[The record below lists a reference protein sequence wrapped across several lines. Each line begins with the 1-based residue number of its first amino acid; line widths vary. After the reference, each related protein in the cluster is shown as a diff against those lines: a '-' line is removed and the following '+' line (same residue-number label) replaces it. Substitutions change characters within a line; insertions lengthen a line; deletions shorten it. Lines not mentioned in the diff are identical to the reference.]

1 MKKTLKIVAVIASI
15 ISLVIVVLITL
26 AYIYEDEVKEYVLN
40 ELNKS
45 LNTAV
50 NVEQVDFTLIDQF
63 PYASL
68 RFTNISAD
76 EVSDLPEKNTLF
88 EVEKLYLQFN
98 IFDII
103 NQKYRLKKISVENG
117 TLNLYVDAEGVP
129 NYIFWKTS
137 TDTASQ
143 SEFNLALQKVR
154 FENIDVFFKNDIKN
168 THFSIALEN
177 ADFSGN
183 FSDDTF
189 EMQNKATLFIHQI
202 SENNIQIMHDKF
214 VYIDSRLL
222 VDNVARTY
230 TLQQTEL
237 KIQDLTFLLNGK
249 IIEHQEALML
259 DIASSGENLKIEQ
272 LLSLIP
278 PEKQTDFDAYSANG
292 NITYSARINGMLSH
306 SHSPAIRIDF
316 AIKNAS
322 LEGPENIEISN
333 ITMNGN
339 FMSIAD
345 KPILESKISVENFSG
360 KTTKS
365 HFKGNFNLSGLSRSY
380 ISATVNT
387 ALDLSEVKAF
397 FRLDT
402 LSELSGKATAEIYY
416 QGYLLEDLNTASD
429 IAKINASGSVAV
441 SRARFSFIQSG
452 THYSIDTLTAMIDRK
467 QLKINNAQAAIGNNP
482 IRFSLTVSHLWQY
495 LSDNTQP
502 LTVQA
507 GIRSPLIRLDE
518 LLQTAKN
525 NDNTPENTHYLN
537 FPEHITLDVSLYTD
551 TLLFGKFTAQKLVAD
566 WHYGNKQ
573 LTVKKADFYTC
584 NGHFTIEGKITQN
597 QQKLFLASGTAALQ
611 NVDIHCFFEQM
622 DNFGQTEI
630 VARNIYG
637 QANLNT
643 QFIIPFDTLLRIDTK
658 KLYALNDLEIQ
669 QGRLVDYQT
678 IMALSDYIEVEELKD
693 IRFSTLKTQIE
704 IKNEKIIIPKTD
716 IRSSALDVTLS
727 GVQGFNGSIDYHFS
741 VLMNDILW
749 RKAKNKNKNTEFG
762 YIADD
767 GTGRAE
773 LFLFMRGTLDDYK
786 IGYDTKE
793 LKEKW
798 KQSLRN
804 EKHTIKQILRDE
816 FGWFK
821 KDTTLKDR
829 SAGTQDHDSGL
840 QFEFDPDES
849 PNENSSSE
857 QKKSNDKTKKKK
869 KNKDKKG
876 FWNKLTQPNEDE
888 YEPKEDIE

>member
-1 MKKTLKIVAVIASI
+1 MKKTLKILAVIASI

-103 NQKYRLKKISVENG
+103 NRKYHLKKITVENG

-129 NYIFWKTS
+129 NYIFWKS
-137 TDTASQ
+137 SSDTV
-143 SEFNLALQKVR
+143 SESGFNLALNNVHL
-154 FENIDVFFKNDIKN
+154 ENIDVFFKNDIKN
-168 THFSIALEN
+168 MHFSAALEN

-183 FSDDTF
+183 FSADNY
-189 EMQNKATLFIHQI
+189 EMQNTATVFIHRFF
-202 SENNIQIMHDKF
+202 ENNIQVIRDKF
-214 VYIDSRLL
+214 LYIDSRLL

-237 KIQDLTFLLNGK
+237 KVQDLTFLLNGK

-259 DIASSGENLKIEQ
+259 DIESSGENLKIEQ
-272 LLSLIP
+272 LLSLVP
-278 PEKQTDFDAYSANG
+278 PEKQASFKSYSANG
-292 NITYSARINGMLSH
+292 NITYSAHIGGMLSH
-306 SHSPAIRIDF
+306 SRSPKITIDF
-316 AIKNAS
+316 AVNDAS
-322 LEGPENIEISN
+322 LEGPNATEISHIN
-333 ITMNGN
+333 MKGN
-339 FMSIAD
+339 FMSTAD
-345 KPILESKISVENFSG
+345 KPILDSKISVENFSG

-365 HFKGNFNLSGLSRSY
+365 YFEGNFKLSGLSRSY
-380 ISATVNT
+380 ASANIKAT
-387 ALDLSEVKAF
+387 LDLSEIKEF
-397 FRLDT
+397 FKLDT
-402 LSELSGKATAEIYY
+402 LSEFSGTAQTEIHYK
-416 QGYLLEDLNTASD
+416 GYLEELKNQPDMT
-429 IAKINASGSVAV
+429 KINASGNMVLRQV
-441 SRARFSFIQSG
+441 VFSFDESTQY
-452 THYSIDTLTAMIDRK
+452 TIDTLTAVIDQNR
-467 QLKINNAQAAIGNNP
+467 LKINNAQAAIGNNP
-482 IRFSLTVSHLWQY
+482 FRFSVAINHLWQY
-495 LSDNTQP
+495 LADKNQP
-502 LTVQA
+502 LNIQA
-507 GIRSPLIRLDE
+507 DIHSPAIRLDE
-518 LLQTAKN
+518 LLRIGE
-525 NDNTPENTHYLN
+525 NTGDYPENTLHLD
-537 FPEHITLDVSLYTD
+537 FPEQIMLAVTLSAD
-551 TLLFGKFTAQKLVAD
+551 TLLFGKFTARQLVTD
-566 WHYGNKQ
+566 WHYSNKQ

-584 NGHFTIEGKITQN
+584 NGHFVIEGKITQN
-597 QQKLFLASGTAALQ
+597 QQKLFLASGKATLQ

-643 QFIIPFDTLLRIDTK
+643 QFIIPFDTLLHIDTK

-669 QGRLVDYQT
+669 KGRLVDYQT

-693 IRFSTLKTQIE
+693 IRFSKLKTQIE

-716 IRSSALDVTLS
+716 IRSSALNVTIS
-727 GVQGFNGSIDYHFS
+727 GVQGFNSSIDYHFS

-762 YIADD
+762 YIAGD

-829 SAGTQDHDSGL
+829 SGGSEQQDNGL
-840 QFEFDPDES
+840 QFEFDQDES
-849 PNENSSSE
+849 PAENNDSG
-857 QKKSNDKTKKKK
+857 QKKSNNKK

-876 FWNKLTQPNEDE
+876 FWDKLTQPNEDE
-888 YEPKEDIE
+888 YESGEDIE